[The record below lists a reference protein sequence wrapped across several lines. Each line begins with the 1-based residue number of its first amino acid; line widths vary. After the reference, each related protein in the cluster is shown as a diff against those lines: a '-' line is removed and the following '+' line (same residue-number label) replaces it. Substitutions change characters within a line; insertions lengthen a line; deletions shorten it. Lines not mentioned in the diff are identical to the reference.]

1 MRPKTSKASK
11 RSKASQASPA
21 STPRPRSRVR
31 LLAAV
36 ALTLGTVGALA
47 VAAPSGAADGSS
59 RFDHGFRERDLVSDL
74 QGRAERQDP
83 NLVNPWGLVR
93 TENGAIRV
101 SNNGTSTS
109 TVYAGARDDRPVTF
123 LTPVVQLPANAD
135 PTGVVRNDTDE
146 FRFRA
151 SGRSGPA
158 RFLYAGEN
166 GGLFAFNPR
175 VLPTTGVQVAQED
188 DAVFKGLTLVDC
200 AKDDTKD
207 DTKDDDRRGE
217 GDARARR
224 QPRILVANFRDARI
238 DAFDTR
244 FRLVRQPAGAF
255 RDPSIPAGFAPFD
268 VKNIDDRIFVT
279 YALQNAEKHDDV
291 AGPGNGFI
299 DVFSTRGK
307 LLQHF
312 ARRGVLNSPWGLEV
326 APRGFGRFAGDL
338 LVGNFGD
345 GRINV
350 FDLRTG
356 RFEGTLDHPDGQP
369 IVIPGLWGLQRGTA
383 RSGGEDSVWFA
394 AGINDE
400 QNGLLG
406 TLRAAR

>member
-1 MRPKTSKASK
+1 MTSQVSP
-11 RSKASQASPA
+11 ASPA
-21 STPRPRSRVR
+21 SIRRPRSRVR

-47 VAAPSGAADGSS
+47 VAAPSRAVGGP
-59 RFDHGFRERDLVSDL
+59 RGFDHGFRERDLVSDL

-93 TENGAIRV
+93 TANGAIRV
-101 SNNGTSTS
+101 SNNGSSTS
-109 TVYAGARDDRPVTF
+109 TVYSGARDDRPVTF
-123 LTPVVQLPANAD
+123 LSPVVQLPANAD
-135 PTGVVRNDTDE
+135 PTGVVRNDTDD
-146 FRFRA
+146 FRFTA

-158 RFLYAGEN
+158 RFIFAGEN
-166 GGLFAFNPR
+166 GGLFAFNSQ

-200 AKDDTKD
+200 VEKDTKD
-207 DTKDDDRRGE
+207 DRRGK
-217 GDARARR
+217 GDARERR
-224 QPRILVANFRDARI
+224 RSRILVANFRDARI
-238 DAFDTR
+238 DAFDTH
-244 FRLVRQPAGAF
+244 FTLVRQPAGAF
-255 RDPSIPAGFAPFD
+255 QDPSIPAGFAPFD
-268 VKNIDDRIFVT
+268 VKNIDGRIFVT

-326 APRGFGRFAGDL
+326 APKGFGKFAGDL

-345 GRINV
+345 GHINV

-356 RFEGTLDHPDGQP
+356 RFEGALDQPNGQP
-369 IVIPGLWGLQRGTA
+369 IVIEGLWGLQRGTA
-383 RSGGEDSVWFA
+383 RSGGENSVWFA
-394 AGINDE
+394 AGIQDE
-400 QNGLLG
+400 AHGLLG

>member
-1 MRPKTSKASK
+1 MT
-11 RSKASQASPA
+11 SQASPA
-21 STPRPRSRVR
+21 SPPRPRSRVR
-31 LLAAV
+31 LLAAA
-36 ALTLGTVGALA
+36 ALTLGVVGALA
-47 VAAPSGAADGSS
+47 VAAPSGAVDGP
-59 RFDHGFRERDLVSDL
+59 RGLDHGFRERDLVSDL
-74 QGRAERQDP
+74 QNRAERQDP

-93 TENGAIRV
+93 TSDGAIRV

-123 LTPVVQLPANAD
+123 LSPVVQLPANAD
-135 PTGVVRNDTDE
+135 PTGVVRNDTDD
-146 FRFRA
+146 FRFTA

-158 RFLYAGEN
+158 RFIYAGEN

-188 DAVFKGLTLVDC
+188 NAVFKGLTLVDC
-200 AKDDTKD
+200 ADRDTK
-207 DTKDDDRRGE
+207 KDRRGKD
-217 GDARARR
+217 DAGERR
-224 QPRILVANFRDARI
+224 HSRILVANFRDARI
-238 DAFDTR
+238 DAFDTH
-244 FRLVRQPAGAF
+244 FTLVRQPAGAF

-326 APRGFGRFAGDL
+326 APKGFGKFAGDL

-345 GRINV
+345 GHINV

-356 RFEGTLDHPDGQP
+356 RFAGTLDQPNGQP
-369 IVIPGLWGLQRGTA
+369 IVINGLWGLQRGTA

-400 QNGLLG
+400 NNGLLG